1 MRKLEFI
8 YSGPLLLKLKVSN
21 DDIVKIKKFCS
32 KKKSLDWRK
41 GLAGIIDNE
50 YKIANLDQLSKILT
64 PYLDDFVYAHQKWYV
79 GNPIKIKLRS
89 AWVNYMVAGECN
101 PLHIHD
107 ECNFSSVMYLNVP
120 KDLKKESTS
129 AINNGTKPGE
139 IAFYFYHSVDGFITQ
154 HNSFPEVGD
163 FYIFPALLPH
173 AVTSFKSKGE
183 RISLACNF
191 TTYYD

>member
-1 MRKLEFI
+1 MRELEFI
-8 YSGPLLLKLKVSN
+8 YSGPLLLKLKVPN
-21 DDIVKIKKFCS
+21 NDIVKIKNLCS
-32 KKKSLDWRK
+32 KDKSLDWRK

-50 YKIANLDQLSKILT
+50 YRIDNLDKLNKILT
-64 PYLDDFVYAHQKWYV
+64 PYLDDFAFAYKRWYARD
-79 GNPIKIKLRS
+79 NIKIKLKT

-107 ECNFSSVMYLNVP
+107 ECDFSSVLYLEIP
-120 KDLKKESTS
+120 KNLKKESTS

-139 IAFYFYHSVDGFITQ
+139 IAFHFHHSIPGFITQ
-154 HNSFPEVGD
+154 HNAFPEIGD

-173 AVTSFKSKGE
+173 AVTTFKSKGE
-183 RISLACNF
+183 RVSLACNF